1 MIIDLIHNKI
11 VADTI
16 SSGFERSFEKILVPA
31 LVAKYAGREI
41 CVIQMYED
49 YISDNFKKN
58 GYWYYPLTVA
68 FADGYETQWVRWSVN
83 DKDFEGGVPYSYTGS
98 DDMKIELAEAP
109 EGFED
114 KLAGRAR
121 FCEDGLIKIR
131 VEAIGADSIKLSGKY
146 SQTFIDELARQI
158 TLAIGTAMSVEG
170 LANSSL
176 ELSLVFA
183 PGTFME
189 HISENVTY
197 RRLTL
202 SDKSSAPRDFWIKWT
217 KLDGAVAHSV
227 ASHVTSENIL
237 FELGEDVSQKVREKE
252 YRYLLTSGMDKYH
265 GAMSRKNVTEWRE
278 IIKRAIRRGELEKV
292 ELEIELSP
300 ETRALEE
307 KIADVL
313 GITGNVQEEP
323 VQVNDSTP
331 AQDSEEFE
339 RAMQKM
345 REITLGVTFSG
356 AELSEEVSDKE
367 ENAPEEAVAE
377 DVAIEE
383 AEETAEAE
391 ETVEAEEEAE
401 EDEEPAPAEEAAS
414 DAVVFD
420 SESDDSDDYEVSAEQ
435 GQVELFDEEE
445 DAEEEEDEERDELD
459 EFYAEEEKLEVS
471 EGAVAA
477 TDAEAEELAEITRL
491 AMEAIKEVNAKK
503 EEAEEEFEDV
513 VDEDTLDDESDEE
526 TLEELRAL
534 DPDDDE
540 ELTEETA
547 EETVAEETVED
558 TTEEEAPAEAAE
570 APAEEIPEI
579 EMPALNLDTPEVVIS
594 AEREEDIRA
603 EVETKIRLEYE
614 SRARIAAEQ
623 EAARLRRE
631 QELQR
636 TKSEKLLADALQEQ
650 NRLRLEYEKLR
661 QETLRINAE
670 RDKQD
675 ALRRAEEERLR
686 AQIEAQLRQEARER
700 ERLAEAARLAIAEQ
714 RRLEEENERMEKERL
729 EAARRAEEEKL
740 RKMEEERIARER
752 AAEAERIR
760 RDQEEARRAAAAAAA
775 AASAAESQ
783 SCVNKTVKFIFRRS
797 VDPNITTRIHEIIK
811 ATIDYYGKE
820 KIFMKIRASIPDN
833 QTVCL
838 EFLQLPSS
846 EMELLS
852 NIIKIL
858 GNSGLGIAK
867 AIVE

>member
-16 SSGFERSFEKILVPA
+16 SSGFERSFEKVLVP
-31 LVAKYAGREI
+31 LLSAKFTNREI
-41 CVIQMYED
+41 SVIQMYED

-58 GYWYYPLTVA
+58 GYWYYPVTVA

-83 DKDFEGGVPYSYTGS
+83 EKDFEGGVPYSYKGAENIKF
-98 DDMKIELAEAP
+98 DLVEAP
-109 EGFED
+109 DGFED

-146 SQTFIDELARQI
+146 SQTFVDELARQI
-158 TLAIGTAMSVEG
+158 TPAIAAAMSVEG
-170 LANSSL
+170 VAESSL

-227 ASHVTSENIL
+227 ASHVTADNVL

-278 IIKRAIRRGELEKV
+278 IIKRAIRRGELSKV

-307 KIADVL
+307 KLADVL
-313 GITGNVQEEP
+313 GIAGTAAAVEITESAP
-323 VQVNDSTP
+323 ANDS
-331 AQDSEEFE
+331 AEFE

-345 REITLGVTFSG
+345 REITLGASLEGT
-356 AELSEEVSDKE
+356 EESEENGDEGLAAPKE
-367 ENAPEEAVAE
+367 
-377 DVAIEE
+377 
-383 AEETAEAE
+383 TAE
-391 ETVEAEEEAE
+391 ETVEEVAIEEIEATVE
-401 EDEEPAPAEEAAS
+401 ELEDEASEAALENDS
-414 DAVVFD
+414 VVFD
-420 SESDDSDDYEVSAEQ
+420 SASDDSDDYDEVSADQ

-445 DAEEEEDEERDELD
+445 DEEDDEDEERDELD
-459 EFYAEEEKLEVS
+459 EFYAEEEKLEIS

-477 TDAEAEELAEITRL
+477 NDREAEELAEITRL
-491 AMEAIKEVNAKK
+491 ALESLKEVNAKK
-503 EEAEEEFEDV
+503 EEEAESQDVSDEEP
-513 VDEDTLDDESDEE
+513 LDDEFDEE
-526 TLEELRAL
+526 TLDELRSL
-534 DPDDDE
+534 DPDDE
-540 ELTEETA
+540 EEKA
-547 EETVAEETVED
+547 ED
-558 TTEEEAPAEAAE
+558 TIEDSSEPESAAE
-570 APAEEIPEI
+570 ATSEFEL
-579 EMPALNLDTPEVVIS
+579 PALTLETPTVVIS

-603 EVETKIRLEYE
+603 EVEAKIRLEYE
-614 SRARIAAEQ
+614 SRARIAAEE

-631 QELQR
+631 QEIQR
-636 TKSEKLLADALQEQ
+636 TKNEKLLADALQEQ

-714 RRLEEENERMEKERL
+714 RRLEEEKERLERERL
-729 EAARRAEEEKL
+729 EAARLAEEEKL
-740 RKMEEERIARER
+740 RKMEEERIAAER
-752 AAEAERIR
+752 AREAERIR
-760 RDQEEARRAAAAAAA
+760 RDQEEARRAAAATAAA
-775 AASAAESQ
+775 EAQ
-783 SCVNKTVKFIFRRS
+783 NYVNKTVKFIFRRS

-811 ATIDYYGKE
+811 ATIDYYGKG

-838 EFLQLPSS
+838 EFIQLPKS

>member
-11 VADTI
+11 VADTV
-16 SSGFERSFEKILVPA
+16 SSGFERSFEKVLVPA

-41 CVIQMYED
+41 SVIQMYED

-98 DDMKIELAEAP
+98 DDMKFELTEAP

-114 KLAGRAR
+114 KLALRAR

-146 SQTFIDELARQI
+146 SQTFVDELARQI

-170 LANSSL
+170 IAESSL

-227 ASHVTSENIL
+227 ASPVTSDNIL
-237 FELGEDVSQKVREKE
+237 FELGEDVSQKIREKE

-278 IIKRAIRRGELEKV
+278 VIKRAIRRGELEKV

-307 KIADVL
+307 KLADVL
-313 GITGNVQEEP
+313 GISGSNQEEP
-323 VQVNDSTP
+323 IQVNDSTP
-331 AQDSEEFE
+331 AQDNEEFE

-356 AELSEEVSDKE
+356 ADASEEVSDEE
-367 ENAPEEAVAE
+367 ENASEEIV
-377 DVAIEE
+377 
-383 AEETAEAE
+383 
-391 ETVEAEEEAE
+391 
-401 EDEEPAPAEEAAS
+401 AEEAAEEPVFEEEATS
-414 DAVVFD
+414 DTVIFD
-420 SESDDSDDYEVSAEQ
+420 SESDDSDDFEVPSEQ

-459 EFYAEEEKLEVS
+459 EFYAEEEKLEIS

-477 TDAEAEELAEITRL
+477 TDAEAEELAEITRI
-491 AMEAIKEVNAKK
+491 AMESLKEVNAKK
-503 EEAEEEFEDV
+503 EETAEEFEDV
-513 VDEDTLDDESDEE
+513 IDEDSLDDESDED
-526 TLEELRAL
+526 TLAELRAL
-534 DPDDDE
+534 DPDDNEATEDDSE
-540 ELTEETA
+540 EAAADETA
-547 EETVAEETVED
+547 EET
-558 TTEEEAPAEAAE
+558 TEEEASSDGIA
-570 APAEEIPEI
+570 EI
-579 EMPALNLDTPEVVIS
+579 EMAPMTLEMPEVVIS

-631 QELQR
+631 QEEQR

-675 ALRRAEEERLR
+675 AIRRAEEERLR
-686 AQIEAQLRQEARER
+686 AQIENQLRQEARER

-760 RDQEEARRAAAAAAA
+760 RDQEEARRAAAAA
-775 AASAAESQ
+775 SAAESQ
-783 SCVNKTVKFIFRRS
+783 SYVNKTVKFIFRRS

-820 KIFMKIRASIPDN
+820 KIFLKIRASIPDN

-838 EFLQLPSS
+838 EFLQLPSG

>member
-1 MIIDLIHNKI
+1 MIVDLIHNKI

-16 SSGFERSFEKILVPA
+16 SSGFERSFEKVLVPM
-31 LVAKYAGREI
+31 LSTKYGDGKISA
-41 CVIQMYED
+41 VQMYED

-68 FADGYETQWVRWSVN
+68 LADGYVTQWVRWPV
-83 DKDFEGGVPYSYTGS
+83 KEKEFEGGVPYSYIGS
-98 DDMKIELAEAP
+98 GDV
-109 EGFED
+109 GFELVD
-114 KLAGRAR
+114 APSEFEEKLAGRAR
-121 FCEDGLIKIR
+121 FCEEGLIKLR
-131 VEAIGADSIKLSGKY
+131 VEAIGAESIKLSGKY
-146 SQTFIDELARQI
+146 SQTFVDELARQI
-158 TLAIGTAMSVEG
+158 TVAIGTAMSVEG
-170 LANSSL
+170 LSESTL

-217 KLDGAVAHSV
+217 RLDGAVAYSI
-227 ASHVTSENIL
+227 ASNVTSDTIL
-237 FELGEDVSQKVREKE
+237 FELGEDVAQKIREKE
-252 YRYLLTSGMDKYH
+252 YRYLLSSGMDKYH
-265 GAMSRKNVTEWRE
+265 GAMGRKNVTEWRE
-278 IIKRAIRRGELEKV
+278 VIKRAIRRGELEKV

-307 KIADVL
+307 KLADVL
-313 GITGNVQEEP
+313 GISGVHEEP
-323 VQVNDSTP
+323 VKVSDSAP

-345 REITLGVTFSG
+345 REITLGVTFG
-356 AELSEEVSDKE
+356 AAEESKENDAEAIVPAEAAVEKTDEE
-367 ENAPEEAVAE
+367 ENREA
-377 DVAIEE
+377 IS
-383 AEETAEAE
+383 
-391 ETVEAEEEAE
+391 
-401 EDEEPAPAEEAAS
+401 PAEGSEG

-420 SESDDSDDYEVSAEQ
+420 SESDDSDDYEVSADQ

-445 DAEEEEDEERDELD
+445 DAEDEEQDELD
-459 EFYAEEEKLEVS
+459 KFYSEDEKLEVS
-471 EGAVAA
+471 EGAVASN
-477 TDAEAEELAEITRL
+477 DEEAEELAEITRL
-491 AMEAIKEVNAKK
+491 AMESLKEINSKK
-503 EEAEEEFEDV
+503 EEEEASELE
-513 VDEDTLDDESDEE
+513 EIIDEE
-526 TLEELRAL
+526 TLDEEDEETVLEELRAL
-534 DPDDDE
+534 DPDDEAEDE
-540 ELTEETA
+540 R
-547 EETVAEETVED
+547 
-558 TTEEEAPAEAAE
+558 EEASLEDAISV
-570 APAEEIPEI
+570 EEVSIPTLEI
-579 EMPALNLDTPEVVIS
+579 PEVVIS
-594 AEREEDIRA
+594 SEREEDIRA
-603 EVETKIRLEYE
+603 EVEAKIRLEYE

-631 QELQR
+631 QEEQR

-675 ALRRAEEERLR
+675 AIRRAEEEKLR
-686 AQIEAQLRQEARER
+686 AQIEAQLRGEARER

-714 RRLEEENERMEKERL
+714 RRLEEEHARMEKERA
-729 EAARRAEEEKL
+729 EAARRAEEERL
-740 RKMEEERIARER
+740 RRIEEERIAAER

-760 RDQEEARRAAAAAAA
+760 LEQEAARRAAAAAP
-775 AASAAESQ
+775 
-783 SCVNKTVKFIFRRS
+783 VNNGFDGRNYTNKTVKFIFRRS

-811 ATIDYYGKE
+811 ATIDYYGKD
-820 KIFMKIRASIPDN
+820 KIYMKIRASIPDN

-838 EFLQLPSS
+838 EFLQMPSG